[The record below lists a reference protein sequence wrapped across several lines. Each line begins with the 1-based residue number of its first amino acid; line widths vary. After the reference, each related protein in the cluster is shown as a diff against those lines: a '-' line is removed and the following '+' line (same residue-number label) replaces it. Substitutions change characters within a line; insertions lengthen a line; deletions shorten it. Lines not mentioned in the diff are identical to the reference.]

1 MECENMT
8 RFNEQDKKE
17 AISKLMPMLRKSK
30 FMVYSQV
37 RHVSSSGMM
46 RHIDFFVMNSN
57 KPININ
63 WYIER
68 ITNTYFRAKSYNAK
82 NADSLRVSGCGM
94 DMGFAVVY
102 ALSSCIYGHRKESI
116 FKCRGEGC
124 PSNDH
129 TNDRKPYQWDRVKSK
144 GKIHS
149 DGGYALIQKW
159 L

>member
-1 MECENMT
+1 MT
-8 RFNEQDKKE
+8 GRFNEQDKKE
-17 AISKLMPMLRKSK
+17 AIKQLMPMLRKSG
-30 FMVYSQV
+30 FIVYSQV

-46 RHIDFFVMNSN
+46 RHIDFFVMNGN
-57 KPININ
+57 NPININ
-63 WYIER
+63 WHIER
-68 ITNTYFRAKSYNAK
+68 ITNTYFRAKSYDAK

-102 ALSSCIYGHRKESI
+102 ALSSHIYGHGKTCT
-116 FKCRGEGC
+116 FKCRGQNC
-124 PSNDH
+124 PANDH
-129 TNDRKPYQWDRVKSK
+129 ANDRKPYQWDRKNSK